1 MRSDEVPS
9 LNLPSLPTRVSIP
22 TPRRTLIWHTA
33 TTGDLDESI
42 SQAET
47 TDDEHI
53 TSSYSDVAINTELTM
68 ADIDL
73 LETKLKETEKDLKEA
88 ECNLLKQFRVESIS
102 DNDQKVKFYTGFS
115 TFAALMVCFNFLGP
129 CVNKLAYR
137 STAAEEKSNK
147 GRKRILSPLNEFFL
161 LLVRLRL
168 GLFEKDLAYRFGISQ
183 SSVSR
188 ILITWINFVYLQL
201 KQIPLWPPRALV
213 LSNMPNTFK
222 MKYPT
227 TRVIID
233 ATEIFVEQPALPELQ
248 QLTFSNYK
256 NHNTYKGLI
265 GISPS
270 GAVTFISELYPGS
283 ISDKELT
290 RRSGLLDL
298 LESGD
303 SIMADRG
310 FDIEEDLA
318 LLGIRLNIP
327 PFLKGKKQLDAKE
340 LVETRRIASLRIH
353 VERAMEQLKN
363 FNIFDR
369 PLNSSFRDTAN
380 QVFFVC
386 TILTNFCPSLCKK

>member
-1 MRSDEVPS
+1 M
-9 LNLPSLPTRVSIP
+9 
-22 TPRRTLIWHTA
+22 
-33 TTGDLDESI
+33 
-42 SQAET
+42 
-47 TDDEHI
+47 
-53 TSSYSDVAINTELTM
+53 
-68 ADIDL
+68 
-73 LETKLKETEKDLKEA
+73 
-88 ECNLLKQFRVESIS
+88 KQEFIRVESIS

-129 CVNKLAYR
+129 CVNKLVYR

-161 LLVRLRL
+161 LLVRLCL

-327 PFLKGKKQLDAKE
+327 PSLKGKKQLDAKE

-363 FNIFDR
+363 FHIFDR